1 MAIEILNKNKSADAR
16 EVLIEAGFTP
26 ILNKSIY
33 PCREFFEKDG
43 VQYSFDF
50 PIWNKSRVRIKQDN
64 TNISNK

>member
-1 MAIEILNKNKSADAR
+1 MTIEILNKNKSADGR

-50 PIWNKSRVRIKQDN
+50 PIWRFGEQQQRSR
-64 TNISNK
+64 